1 MAEFFP
7 DVVKMK
13 AEASPNENQYF
24 LSCES
29 NLGFCFKIICF
40 LFQIYKRVF
49 GRQIFLNSQIVQ
61 GLLNNQSKIEP
72 IDSVFRDTSKNTR
85 IINGLNM
92 TFSFLLDFLTQNVI
106 ETLTQIKPEFLNLT
120 HFKQFKSILDS
131 HLKWFSAE
139 NLNSLMINAM
149 KDSANFHDED
159 LYIKYFEPN
168 PPNAKSFNKIPQY
181 TQEREKSRK

>member
-1 MAEFFP
+1 
-7 DVVKMK
+7 
-13 AEASPNENQYF
+13 
-24 LSCES
+24 
-29 NLGFCFKIICF
+29 
-40 LFQIYKRVF
+40 
-49 GRQIFLNSQIVQ
+49 
-61 GLLNNQSKIEP
+61 
-72 IDSVFRDTSKNTR
+72 
-85 IINGLNM
+85 M
-92 TFSFLLDFLTQNVI
+92 TFSFLLDFLTQNII
-106 ETLTQIKPEFLNLT
+106 ETLNQIKPEFLNLT

-149 KDSANFHDED
+149 KDSANFHHED